1 MASVPV
7 FANSDFNITGSDLI
21 ELCIDISIIRGRYR
35 IFLRGGKSG
44 REVP

>member
-21 ELCIDISIIRGRYR
+21 ALCMYR
-35 IFLRGGKSG
+35 QWNGHIYNHTVFLENS
-44 REVP
+44 EN